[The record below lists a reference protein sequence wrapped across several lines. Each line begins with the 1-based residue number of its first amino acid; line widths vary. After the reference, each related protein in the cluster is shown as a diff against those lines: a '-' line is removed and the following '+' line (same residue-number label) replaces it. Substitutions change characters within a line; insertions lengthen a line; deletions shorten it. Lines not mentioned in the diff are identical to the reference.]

1 MVLLIRMDSQITFFC
16 GEDVECLFLGNPEAL
31 RIAKENIQKHFI
43 VVGLLEDL
51 DKTHMV
57 MECLMPEKMQQLG
70 REHRRKELHVHSVH
84 KVSQG
89 LSEEA
94 ALVMRE
100 RLSLEYELYNF
111 VKERLE
117 IQYQECM
124 KRLTWKGLV

>member
-1 MVLLIRMDSQITFFC
+1 MDSQITFFC

-124 KRLTWKGLV
+124 KR